1 MVYTIFT
8 ENKINKKISNVWYS
22 KLTRPQNGT
31 YLFWHY
37 LRQFD
42 KKKKNKCGRQTW
54 QKTVHARHQN
64 LLRNK
69 KTNEVK
75 T

>member
-1 MVYTIFT
+1 MVYTIST
-8 ENKINKKISNVWYS
+8 ENKTNKKNIQCVVQQAY
-22 KLTRPQNGT
+22 PAPE
-31 YLFWHY
+31 WHI
-37 LRQFD
+37 LILALFD